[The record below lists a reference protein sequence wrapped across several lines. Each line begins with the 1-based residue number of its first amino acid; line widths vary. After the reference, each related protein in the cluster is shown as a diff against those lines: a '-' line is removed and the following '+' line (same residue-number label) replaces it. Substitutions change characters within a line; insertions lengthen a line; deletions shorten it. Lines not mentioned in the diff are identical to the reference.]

1 MSESLKSKTAQGLF
15 WGALSSSSSQ
25 ILNLVIG
32 IILGRLVSPEDWGVI
47 GMLTIFT
54 AIAGNIQSSGFST
67 AIINIKYPQHKDYNA
82 VFWFNVITSFLL
94 YILLFICAP
103 YIAMF
108 FRVPELKNLS
118 RIVFLSFF
126 ISSFGISSNAYMTKN
141 MMNKEITII
150 GFIALISSG
159 AAGITLA
166 YLGYSYWSLAW
177 QQIVYNLVL
186 VIGRWSYINWHP
198 TLSFDFNPIRKTLK
212 FSMSILTTMIINTI
226 SNNILTLLFGRIYG
240 KRTTGNFFQA
250 YKWDSMAFGMITG
263 MLEQVSQPVLVSLR
277 NNSDKEREIRAF
289 RKMIRFAS
297 FLAFPAM
304 FGLALVAKEF
314 ILITLKHAWIDS
326 VLPLQILCISGA
338 FMPIYSLYK
347 NLIISN
353 GRSDI
358 NMYLNIGQI
367 IIQLL
372 IIIFTYKY
380 GFITMIAFYTLIN
393 ILWLIPWQFYT
404 NKITSLPTIDILKDI
419 CPFLVISLLV
429 MITTYILTVSINNL
443 YLLFI
448 SRILIASTLYILTMK
463 VLKVKIM
470 EECINFIHKKK

>member
-1 MSESLKSKTAQGLF
+1 MKK
-15 WGALSSSSSQ
+15 
-25 ILNLVIG
+25 
-32 IILGRLVSPEDWGVI
+32 
-47 GMLTIFT
+47 
-54 AIAGNIQSSGFST
+54 
-67 AIINIKYPQHKDYNA
+67 
-82 VFWFNVITSFLL
+82 
-94 YILLFICAP
+94 
-103 YIAMF
+103 
-108 FRVPELKNLS
+108 
-118 RIVFLSFF
+118 
-126 ISSFGISSNAYMTKN
+126 
-141 MMNKEITII
+141 
-150 GFIALISSG
+150 
-159 AAGITLA
+159 
-166 YLGYSYWSLAW
+166 
-177 QQIVYNLVL
+177 
-186 VIGRWSYINWHP
+186 
-198 TLSFDFNPIRKTLK
+198 
-212 FSMSILTTMIINTI
+212 
-226 SNNILTLLFGRIYG
+226 
-240 KRTTGNFFQA
+240 
-250 YKWDSMAFGMITG
+250 
-263 MLEQVSQPVLVSLR
+263 
-277 NNSDKEREIRAF
+277 
-289 RKMIRFAS
+289 
-297 FLAFPAM
+297 
-304 FGLALVAKEF
+304 
-314 ILITLKHAWIDS
+314 
-326 VLPLQILCISGA
+326 
-338 FMPIYSLYK
+338 LYK